1 MALSRGIDGA
11 EPLRP
16 DSEGRIVHEEHR
28 VAHTG
33 IAAVGTLACPD
44 CDAPIALGGARVT
57 PRDPIGC
64 PFCMHQ
70 APARDFLSLEQPTR
84 PTRVLVRVTMPAH
97 PAAVA

>member
-16 DSEGRIVHEEHR
+16 DSEGRIVHEERR

-33 IAAVGTLACPD
+33 IVAVGTLACPG
-44 CDAPIALGGARVT
+44 CDAPIALGGARVR
-57 PRDPIGC
+57 PQDPIGC

-84 PTRVLVRVTMPAH
+84 PTRVLVRVTVPV
-97 PAAVA
+97 AA